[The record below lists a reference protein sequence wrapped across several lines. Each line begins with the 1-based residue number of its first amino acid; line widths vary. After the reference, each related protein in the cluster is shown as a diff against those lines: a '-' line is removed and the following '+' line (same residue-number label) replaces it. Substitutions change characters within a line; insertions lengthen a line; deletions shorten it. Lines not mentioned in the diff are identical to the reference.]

1 MMRSSSNSTKPFC
14 LASTVASSTFR
25 PTSCGTA
32 TDLGVGVAVGVSV
45 AVAVG
50 VLVGG
55 TGVGDGVAVGMMGVG
70 VGLDIT
76 VSVKKLKM
84 LGNCGDMT
92 MPPAM
97 ISATTTSRKKAISEG
112 LHPPAPACILTEAG
126 RIAIE
131 VGVPR
136 GLLTWRV
143 AGMTVLAA
151 ACVP

>member
-1 MMRSSSNSTKPFC
+1 MMRSSSNKTKPFC

-32 TDLGVGVAVGVSV
+32 TDLGVGVAVAVSV

-55 TGVGDGVAVGMMGVG
+55 TGVGDGVAVGIIGVG

-84 LGNCGDMT
+84 LGSWGERT
-92 MPPAM
+92 MPPAT
-97 ISATTTSRKKAISEG
+97 ISATTTNRKKASSEG
-112 LHPPAPACILTEAG
+112 LHPPAPDCTLTEA
-126 RIAIE
+126 E
-131 VGVPR
+131 
-136 GLLTWRV
+136 
-143 AGMTVLAA
+143 
-151 ACVP
+151 